1 MEPFID
7 GTKLGSLKVLEV
19 YEYYDGPRLFA
30 SVNETGSVFLVL
42 WIRSNATT
50 DEYYVQPISLN
61 RFREMRDGEIGLR
74 DVFTRAENA
83 GLVVLWIDRKS
94 NEAHIRPLRSAQIDK
109 SLLPLEGEALKL
121 GSPLPLTESKISV
134 PTISISY
141 ARNGSSTHVNALGM
155 RPMQERAYEKRGEQY
170 LLIKSPPAS
179 GKSRALMFVA
189 LDKLAHQGLKQA
201 IIVVPEKSIG
211 ASFQDEPLTKFGFWA
226 DWRVEPKWNLCN
238 APGAE
243 NGGKVKA
250 LGAFLESTDKVL
262 VCTHAT
268 FRFAVD
274 EYGVEKFDDRMIAV
288 DEFHHVS
295 VSEDNKLGSQLGQFI
310 SRNRVH
316 VLAMTG
322 SYFRGDAEAV
332 LAPQDEAKFDT
343 VTYTYYEQL
352 NGYEYLKQLD
362 IGYFFYSGSYV
373 DDILNVLDTAEKT
386 IIHIPN
392 VNSRESTKDK
402 MKEVEHI
409 IEALGEWQGIDPV
422 TGFQLVELSNGHV
435 LRIADLV
442 DDDPNR
448 RDRVSAA
455 LKDPAQKNN
464 RDYVDIIIALGMA
477 KEGFDWIWCEHALT
491 VGYRASLTEI
501 VQIIGRATRD
511 APGKTRA
518 RFTNLIA
525 EPDAS
530 QEAVT
535 EAVNDTLKAIAASL
549 LMEQVLAPRFE
560 FKPKHPGGG
569 PTPGYDYGVGGYDP
583 TKCNVGFND
592 KTGQFQIEIKDLVE
606 PKTKEVTRICQEDLN
621 EVIAAF
627 VQDKSALERGLFDE
641 ELIPEELTQV
651 RLGKIIKD
659 KYPELDTEDQEAV
672 RQHAIAALNFIQ
684 QAQRSALGAGGDNA
698 QLSANTALID
708 GVRKFAMD
716 VRELDIDLIDRI
728 NPFGE
733 AYAILAKTMSESS
746 LKQVAAAIAAKR
758 TNLTPEEAKEL
769 AVRAFKFKKERSRL
783 PSLDSQDAWERRMA
797 EGAAAF
803 VRYKDEGR
811 YE

>member
-1 MEPFID
+1 MSDKIKTVP
-7 GTKLGSLKVLEV
+7 
-19 YEYYDGPRLFA
+19 
-30 SVNETGSVFLVL
+30 SVSV
-42 WIRSNATT
+42 T
-50 DEYYVQPISLN
+50 
-61 RFREMRDGEIGLR
+61 
-74 DVFTRAENA
+74 
-83 GLVVLWIDRKS
+83 
-94 NEAHIRPLRSAQIDK
+94 
-109 SLLPLEGEALKL
+109 
-121 GSPLPLTESKISV
+121 
-134 PTISISY
+134 Y
-141 ARNGSSTHVNALGM
+141 ARNGASTKANALGM

-179 GKSRALMFVA
+179 GKSRALMFIA
-189 LDKLAHQGLKQA
+189 LDKLQNQGLTQA

-211 ASFQDEPLTKFGFWA
+211 ASFNDEPLSKYGFWS
-226 DWRVEPKWNLCN
+226 DWHVEPKWNLCD
-238 APGAE
+238 APGND
-243 NGGKVKA
+243 NGGKVKS
-250 LGAFLESTDKVL
+250 LGAFLQSGDKVL

-274 EYGVEKFDDRMIAV
+274 AYGVEAFDDRLIAV

-295 VSEDNKLGSQLGQFI
+295 ANPDNKLGLHLGQFI
-310 SRNRVH
+310 ARDKTHIV
-316 VLAMTG
+316 AMTG

-332 LAPQDEAKFDT
+332 LAPQDESKFDT

-362 IGYFFYSGSYV
+362 IGYFFYSGPYV
-373 DDILNVLDTAEKT
+373 DDILNVLDPAEKT

-402 MKEVEHI
+402 MREVEHI
-409 IEALGEWQGIDPV
+409 IEALGEWQGIDAA
-422 TGFQLVELSNGHV
+422 TGFQLVKRRDGRV

-442 DDDPNR
+442 DDDAAK
-448 RDRVSAA
+448 RDRVSAG
-455 LKDPAQKNN
+455 LKVPAQKNN
-464 RDYVDIIIALGMA
+464 RDHVDIIIALGMA

-525 EPDAS
+525 EPDATE
-530 QEAVT
+530 EAVI

-560 FKPKHPGGG
+560 FKPKNPDSG
-569 PTPGYDYGVGGYDP
+569 PTPGFNYGEDGYDP
-583 TKCNVGFND
+583 SRCNIGVNEQ
-592 KTGQFQIEIKDLVE
+592 TGTYQIEIKGLAE
-606 PKTKEVTRICQEDLN
+606 PKSKEAARICQEDLN

-627 VQDKSALERGLFDE
+627 VQDKHTIERGLFDE
-641 ELIPEELTQV
+641 ELVPEELTQV
-651 RLGKIIKD
+651 RMGKIIKD
-659 KYPELDTEDQEAV
+659 KYPELDAEDQEAV
-672 RQHAIAALNFIQ
+672 RQHAIAALNLTQ
-684 QAQRSALGAGGDNA
+684 QAKRLVTEGDGDGAP
-698 QLSANTALID
+698 NTALID
-708 GVRKFAMD
+708 GVRRFAMD

-733 AYAILAKTMSESS
+733 AYAILAKTMSEDS
-746 LKQVAAAIAAKR
+746 LKQVAAAISAKR
-758 TNLTPEEAKEL
+758 TSLTPDEAKDMAIR
-769 AVRAFKFKKERSRL
+769 AVQFKKERGRI
-783 PSLDSQDAWERRMA
+783 PALDSQDAWERRMA

-803 VRYKDEGR
+803 MRFKAEGR

>member
-1 MEPFID
+1 M
-7 GTKLGSLKVLEV
+7 
-19 YEYYDGPRLFA
+19 
-30 SVNETGSVFLVL
+30 
-42 WIRSNATT
+42 TT
-50 DEYYVQPISLN
+50 DV
-61 RFREMRDGEIGLR
+61 
-74 DVFTRAENA
+74 
-83 GLVVLWIDRKS
+83 KS
-94 NEAHIRPLRSAQIDK
+94 VPS
-109 SLLPLEGEALKL
+109 
-121 GSPLPLTESKISV
+121 ISV
-134 PTISISY
+134 SY
-141 ARNGSSTHVNALGM
+141 AHNGSSTKSNALGM

-179 GKSRALMFVA
+179 GKSRALMFIA
-189 LDKLAHQGLKQA
+189 LDKLANQGLKQA
-201 IIVVPEKSIG
+201 IIVVPEKAIG
-211 ASFQDEPLTKFGFWA
+211 ASFHDEPLTKFGFWA
-226 DWRVEPKWNLCN
+226 DWHVMPKWNLCN
-238 APGAE
+238 APGGD
-243 NGGKVKA
+243 NGGKVKSV
-250 LGAFLESTDKVL
+250 GAFLSSSDQVL

-274 EYGVEKFDDRMIAV
+274 EFGVESFDNRLIAV

-295 VSEDNKLGSQLGQFI
+295 ANPDNKLGAHLGQFI
-310 SRNRVH
+310 ARDKVNIV
-316 VLAMTG
+316 AMTG

-332 LAPQDEAKFDT
+332 LAPQDEARFDT

-373 DDILNVLDTAEKT
+373 DDLLKVLDPAEKT
-386 IIHIPN
+386 IIHIPS

-402 MKEVEHI
+402 IKEVDHI
-409 IEALGEWQGIDPV
+409 IESLGAWEGTDTT
-422 TGFQLVELSNGHV
+422 TGFQLVKTPTDKI

-442 DDDPNR
+442 DDDPVK

-491 VGYRASLTEI
+491 VGYRSSLTEI

-530 QEAVT
+530 EEAVT

-560 FKPKHPGGG
+560 FKPKRQESG
-569 PTPGYDYGVGGYDP
+569 PTPGFDYGDGGYDP
-583 TKCNVGFND
+583 TKCNVGVNQQ
-592 KTGQFQIEIKDLVE
+592 TGQYQIEIRGLAE
-606 PKTKEVTRICQEDLN
+606 PKSPQAARICREDLN

-627 VQDKSALERGLFDE
+627 VQNKTAIERGLFDE
-641 ELIPEELTQV
+641 ELVHEELTQV
-651 RLGKIIKD
+651 VMGKIVKD
-659 KYPELDTEDQEAV
+659 KYPELDEEDQEAV
-672 RQHAIAALNFIQ
+672 RQHAVAAINTIQ
-684 QAQRSALGAGGDNA
+684 QAKQYALKGGDDGDA
-698 QLSANTALID
+698 DQTANTALID
-708 GVRKFAMD
+708 GVRRFAMD
-716 VRELDIDLIDRI
+716 VRDLDIDLIDRI

-733 AYAILAKTMSESS
+733 AYAILAKTMSEAS
-746 LKQVAAAIAAKR
+746 LKQVAAAISAKR
-758 TNLTPEEAKEL
+758 TSLTPEEAKEL
-769 AVRAFKFKKERSRL
+769 AVRAVRFKRERGRS
-783 PSLDSQDAWERRMA
+783 PSLDAQDAWERRMA
-797 EGAAAF
+797 EGAVAF
-803 VRYKDEGR
+803 MRFKREGR

>member
-1 MEPFID
+1 MTPEA
-7 GTKLGSLKVLEV
+7 KLVPSI
-19 YEYYDGPRLFA
+19 
-30 SVNETGSVFLVL
+30 SVN
-42 WIRSNATT
+42 
-50 DEYYVQPISLN
+50 
-61 RFREMRDGEIGLR
+61 
-74 DVFTRAENA
+74 
-83 GLVVLWIDRKS
+83 
-94 NEAHIRPLRSAQIDK
+94 
-109 SLLPLEGEALKL
+109 
-121 GSPLPLTESKISV
+121 
-134 PTISISY
+134 Y
-141 ARNGSSTHVNALGM
+141 ARNGSSTKANALGM
-155 RPMQERAYEKRGEQY
+155 RPMQERAYEKRGEQF

-179 GKSRALMFVA
+179 GKSRALMFIA
-189 LDKLAHQGLKQA
+189 LDKLQHQGLKQA
-201 IIVVPEKSIG
+201 IIVVPEKAIG
-211 ASFQDEPLTKFGFWA
+211 ASFHDEPLTKFGFWA

-238 APGAE
+238 APGGD
-243 NGGKVKA
+243 NGGKVNA
-250 LGAFLESTDKVL
+250 VGAFLESAEKVL

-274 EYGVEKFDDRMIAV
+274 AYGVEKFDDRLIAV

-295 VSEDNKLGSQLGQFI
+295 VSQDNKLGLQLEQLI
-310 SRNRVH
+310 TRNRVH
-316 VLAMTG
+316 VVAMTG

-332 LAPQDEAKFDT
+332 LAPHDEAKFDT
-343 VTYTYYEQL
+343 ITYTYYEQL

-373 DDILNVLDTAEKT
+373 DDILHVLDPAEKT

-402 MKEVEHI
+402 IREVDHI
-409 IEALGEWQGIDPV
+409 IGALGEWQGIDPA
-422 TGFQLVELSNGHV
+422 TGFQLVKTPEGRI

-442 DDDPNR
+442 DDDPAR
-448 RDRVSAA
+448 RDRVSIS
-455 LKDPAQKNN
+455 LKDPAQKHN

-477 KEGFDWIWCEHALT
+477 KEGFDWIWCDHALT
-491 VGYRASLTEI
+491 VGYRSSLTEI

-511 APGKTRA
+511 APGKIRA

-530 QEAVT
+530 EEAVT

-560 FKPKHPGGG
+560 FKPKHQENGPAPGF
-569 PTPGYDYGVGGYDP
+569 DYGEGGYDP
-583 TKCNVGFND
+583 NKCNVGFNEQ
-592 KTGQFQIEIKDLVE
+592 TGQFQIEIKGLTE
-606 PKTKEVTRICQEDLN
+606 PKSKEATRICQEDLN

-627 VQDKSALERGLFDE
+627 VQDKTAIERGLFDE
-641 ELIPEELTQV
+641 ELVPEELTQV
-651 RLGKIIKD
+651 RMGKIVKD
-659 KYPELDTEDQEAV
+659 KYPELDDDDQEAV
-672 RQHAIAALNFIQ
+672 RQHAIAALNLTQ
-684 QAQRSALGAGGDNA
+684 QAKQFAGGSGSEDNA
-698 QLSANTALID
+698 EPTANTALVD
-708 GVRKFAMD
+708 GVRRFAMD

-733 AYAILAKTMSESS
+733 AYAILAKSMSEDS

-758 TNLTPEEAKEL
+758 TTLAPEDAKEL
-769 AVRAFKFKKERSRL
+769 AVRALKFKKERGRL
-783 PSLDSQDAWERRMA
+783 PSLDAQDVWERRMA

>member
-1 MEPFID
+1 M
-7 GTKLGSLKVLEV
+7 S
-19 YEYYDGPRLFA
+19 
-30 SVNETGSVFLVL
+30 
-42 WIRSNATT
+42 
-50 DEYYVQPISLN
+50 
-61 RFREMRDGEIGLR
+61 
-74 DVFTRAENA
+74 
-83 GLVVLWIDRKS
+83 
-94 NEAHIRPLRSAQIDK
+94 DK
-109 SLLPLEGEALKL
+109 IK
-121 GSPLPLTESKISV
+121 SV
-134 PTISISY
+134 PSVSVTY
-141 ARNGSSTHVNALGM
+141 ARNGVSTKANSLGM

-189 LDKLAHQGLKQA
+189 LDKLKNQGLKQA

-211 ASFQDEPLTKFGFWA
+211 ASFNDEPLSKYGFWA

-238 APGAE
+238 APGND
-243 NGGKVKA
+243 NGGKVKS
-250 LGAFLESTDKVL
+250 LGVFLEGDDKVL

-274 EYGVEKFDDRMIAV
+274 AYGVEAFDDRLIAV

-295 VSEDNKLGSQLGQFI
+295 ANPDNKLGAHLGEFI
-310 SRNRVH
+310 ARDKTHIV
-316 VLAMTG
+316 AMTG

-332 LAPQDEAKFDT
+332 LDPQDESKFDT

-362 IGYFFYSGSYV
+362 IGYFFYSGPYV
-373 DDILNVLDTAEKT
+373 DDLLNVLDPAEKT

-402 MKEVEHI
+402 MREVEHI
-409 IEALGEWQGIDPV
+409 IEALGEWHGIDAA
-422 TGFQLVELSNGHV
+422 TGFQLVKRPDGRV

-442 DDDPNR
+442 DDDASK

-455 LKDPAQKNN
+455 LKDPVQKNN
-464 RDYVDIIIALGMA
+464 RDHVDIIIALGMA

-525 EPDAS
+525 EPDAAE
-530 QEAVT
+530 EAVT

-560 FKPKHPGGG
+560 FKPKNPDSG
-569 PTPGYDYGVGGYDP
+569 PTPGFNYGVGGYDADR
-583 TKCNVGFND
+583 CNVGVNEQ
-592 KTGQFQIEIKDLVE
+592 TGAYQIEIKGLVE
-606 PKTKEVTRICQEDLN
+606 PKSKEAARICLEDLN

-627 VQDKSALERGLFDE
+627 VQDKPTIERGLFDE
-641 ELIPEELTQV
+641 ELVPEELTQV
-651 RLGKIIKD
+651 RMGKIIKD
-659 KYPELDTEDQEAV
+659 KYPELDAEDQEAV
-672 RQHAIAALNFIQ
+672 RQHAIAALNLTQ
-684 QAQRSALGAGGDNA
+684 QAKRLVAEGESDGLP
-698 QLSANTALID
+698 NTALID
-708 GVRKFAMD
+708 GVRRFAMD

-733 AYAILAKTMSESS
+733 AFAILAKTMSEDS
-746 LKQVAAAIAAKR
+746 LKQVAAAISAKR
-758 TNLTPEEAKEL
+758 TSLTPDEAKEM
-769 AVRAFKFKKERSRL
+769 AVRAVQFKKERGRI
-783 PSLDSQDAWERRMA
+783 PALDSQDAWERRMA

-803 VRYKDEGR
+803 MRFKAEGR